1 MKVPGFS
8 QKQTYGVNQE
18 KQAPNYLKG
27 QIWNQP
33 NDEPKISIGLAPN
46 YQANLLRGKGS
57 GVVRI
62 SLDRPR
68 NRDTSFKIKLSGT
81 AELLLDYSAS
91 SDNGGY
97 IFDADYYDRK
107 HTIAAGE
114 LFVDISIDPKLIVSE
129 APKTVIV
136 ALESLD
142 NVRVGTSE
150 ITLTISP
157 ARFGYRIYRRVNSL
171 ELSLVTTLDAIELTP
186 TNVTAYDAVWLA
198 ACQQDVGSS
207 TNFVE
212 HFYIYSSG
220 QPNIDPSHPPNSIGA
235 GRPDNYYSAVIFD
248 LPNKPSILIYREG
261 FYD

>member
-18 KQAPNYLKG
+18 KQAPNYLNG
-27 QIWNQP
+27 QIWNRP

-46 YQANLLRGKGS
+46 YQTNLVRGKGS
-57 GVVRI
+57 GVIRI

-81 AELLLDYSAS
+81 AELLVDYLAS
-91 SDNGGY
+91 SENGGY

-107 HTIAAGE
+107 HTITAGE
-114 LFVDISIDPKLIVSE
+114 LFLDVNIAPALIVSE

-142 NVRVGTSE
+142 NIRVGTSE

-157 ARFGYRIYRRVNSL
+157 ARFGYRIYRRVNNL

-198 ACQQDVGSS
+198 TCQQDVAGS
-207 TNFVE
+207 TNFIDR
-212 HFYIYSSG
+212 FYIYSSG
-220 QPNIDPSHPPNSIGA
+220 LIGIDPSYPPNSIGA
-235 GRPDNYYSAVIFD
+235 GRPDNYYSAAIFD
-248 LPNKPSILIYREG
+248 LPDQPSILIYREG